1 MRRTRPFTTCRPHLI
16 AGSHRHRGKNSESAE
31 VEKIMSTI
39 SKMVSGSVT
48 AANGPADT
56 ASTLLTRW
64 RQSYIAWRTQRAAIR
79 HLTSLGDRELQDI
92 GLSRSQIAAAVGG
105 FNDLQRCRAAN
116 GGF

>member
-56 ASTLLTRW
+56 ASTLLRRW
-64 RQSYIAWRTQRAAIR
+64 REFYIGWRKQREAVR
-79 HLTSLGDRELQDI
+79 HVNKLVDW
-92 GLSRSQIAAAVGG
+92 
-105 FNDLQRCRAAN
+105 DLQEIGYSRLRLC
-116 GGF
+116 